1 MRRHWRLVRP
11 LIYFIRIARFFLDQS
26 KRSEGTRSEEL
37 EMIKTT
43 TTRFKK
49 SNFDEH
55 KPEISV
61 LKKKEISSNSTISH
75 RCYPHLG
82 IGYST
87 IYRRGRHAE
96 GSYCYSSSR
105 YDENTGEKVL
115 LKRVSPFFLMICTIP
130 KICFV
135 ILESVFVYIYLSL
148 TT

>member
-1 MRRHWRLVRP
+1 MDAP
-11 LIYFIRIARFFLDQS
+11 LSILYVLQDFFLDQS
-26 KRSEGTRSEEL
+26 KRSEGARSAEL

-82 IGYST
+82 IGY
-87 IYRRGRHAE
+87 IYRREASRHR
-96 GSYCYSSSR
+96 G
-105 YDENTGEKVL
+105 
-115 LKRVSPFFLMICTIP
+115 
-130 KICFV
+130 
-135 ILESVFVYIYLSL
+135 
-148 TT
+148 